1 MEAIDGTD
9 RRTDGPARVEG
20 TAVAVIER
28 RGVDRRRAD
37 RRTRDRRGSHGTGAP
52 RQWTVVIVPQGSDS
66 PRELTLSAGRVRLL
80 KAALWGSGAI
90 VVAASLIL
98 GLAVARGRVLATFGI
113 DPTSREVASMRT
125 RVGALQDTIASL
137 ERRNDQVRL
146 MAGLPAADSAGTTP
160 PGYPTIG
167 PVGGEAGASSIGRLA
182 SATRTDI
189 DDLIRRANTLSASFA
204 NVTSS
209 FSHQTERLSATPSI
223 MPTRGWL
230 SSEFSRARFHPI
242 LHVTRPHEGIDLAAP
257 YGSAVVAPADGV
269 VERVSEQTGYGMVL
283 EIDHGNGVETKYAHL
298 SRIDVHM
305 GQRVTRGQP
314 IAAVGNSGLSTG
326 PHLHYEVH
334 VNGKVVDPLT
344 YVLPGAIVD

>member
-1 MEAIDGTD
+1 MEATEGIE
-9 RRTDGPARVEG
+9 RRADPA
-20 TAVAVIER
+20 AVVGGGDTPIVER
-28 RGVDRRRAD
+28 RGVDRRKAD
-37 RRTRDRRGSHGTGAP
+37 RRTGDRRAGRGGT
-52 RQWTVVIVPQGSDS
+52 RQWTVLIVPQGSGS
-66 PRELTLSAGRVRLL
+66 PRQLTLSEGRLRLL
-80 KAALWGSGAI
+80 KAGLWGAGAI
-90 VVAASLIL
+90 VLAASLIL
-98 GLAVARGRVLATFGI
+98 GLAVARGGVLAAFGI
-113 DPTSREVASMRT
+113 DPTSREVASMRA
-125 RVGALQDTIASL
+125 RVGALTDTIASL

-160 PGYPTIG
+160 PGYPATA
-167 PVGGEAGASSIGRLA
+167 PVGSDSGSSSIGRLA

-189 DDLIRRANTLSASFA
+189 DDLIRRANSLSASFA

-209 FSHQTERLSATPSI
+209 FSRQTERLSSTPSI

-257 YGSAVVAPADGV
+257 YGTPVVAPAAGV

-298 SRIDVHM
+298 SRIDVRM
-305 GQRVTRGQP
+305 GQHVTRGQP
-314 IAAVGNSGLSTG
+314 IAAIGNSGLSTG